1 MGRRPA
7 PDVLNKVRGRW
18 PRLRRLNLE
27 LLNFPQGEY
36 KAKNNI
42 CFLFAFDVRSL
53 LQVFNRY
60 PMNDSRATVASC
72 LEHERLAFELL
83 EVRTRVQYLSRLRAL
98 TGEER
103 TELDR
108 CEREALAQLVDHE
121 LQHGCAR

>member
-1 MGRRPA
+1 
-7 PDVLNKVRGRW
+7 
-18 PRLRRLNLE
+18 LNLE

-98 TGEER
+98 TGARSGLNWTAASAKPWRSWWITSSSMAAPVEGLGSCGR
-103 TELDR
+103 KSGV
-108 CEREALAQLVDHE
+108 ALSDTKW
-121 LQHGCAR
+121 